1 MTIFK
6 CKMCGGGLEI
16 KEGESVVVC
25 EYCGTKQTLPK
36 LDDERH
42 VQTCTTVQIII
53 AGITILIKLPAFM
66 NRY

>member
-25 EYCGTKQTLPK
+25 EYCGTN
-36 LDDERH
+36 RH
-42 VQTCTTVQIII
+42 CRNWTMNGVQTCTTVQIII